1 MSDADPYLLGYS
13 QKEQERLERQA
24 QELAPDSQWLFD
36 QVGISNG
43 SRVIEIG
50 CGPRGCLELLS
61 ERVGSKGSV
70 IGVERNA
77 EEVERAQQ
85 FIADNRLTN
94 VQVMHGDARAID
106 FPSAQFD
113 LATARLVLVNVP
125 NPEQIVAEMV
135 RLVRPGGVVALHE
148 ADLIGHHMCDPPLP
162 AWTRLFQLL
171 NSYAEV
177 NGIDRFIGRRVPGI
191 LRNAG
196 LIDVRVNAL
205 LHLYPPGHG
214 RRMVLLDFVE
224 NVRDR
229 LLSANVITE
238 RELNELMAALK
249 RHVEDPETE
258 VFSAIFIQAWGRR
271 PAE

>member
-61 ERVGSKGSV
+61 ERVGSTGSV

-77 EEVERAQQ
+77 EEVKRAQQ

-94 VQVMHGDARAID
+94 VQV
-106 FPSAQFD
+106 
-113 LATARLVLVNVP
+113 
-125 NPEQIVAEMV
+125 
-135 RLVRPGGVVALHE
+135 
-148 ADLIGHHMCDPPLP
+148 
-162 AWTRLFQLL
+162 
-171 NSYAEV
+171 
-177 NGIDRFIGRRVPGI
+177 
-191 LRNAG
+191 
-196 LIDVRVNAL
+196 
-205 LHLYPPGHG
+205 
-214 RRMVLLDFVE
+214 E

-229 LLSANVITE
+229 LVSTNVITE

-258 VFSAIFIQAWGRR
+258 AFSGIFIQAWGRR
-271 PAE
+271 SGE